1 MEKERLRTLI
11 GLAMVS
17 LGLVQT
23 ISGVVQ
29 DNLPFAIFGFL
40 YALIG
45 VAYLWAEVYSADR

>member
-11 GLAMVS
+11 GIAMVS

-23 ISGVVQ
+23 VSGVVQ
-29 DNLPFAIFGFL
+29 DNFPFAVFGFL

-45 VAYLWAEVYSADR
+45 VAYLWTEVYTDNQ

>member
-11 GLAMVS
+11 GIAMVS

-23 ISGVVQ
+23 VSGVLQ
-29 DNLPFAIFGFL
+29 DNLPFATFGFL

-45 VAYLWAEVYSADR
+45 VAYLWAEVYSADQ